1 MSDYPVFVT
10 APRSRVKVDESPRVA
25 SASWG
30 SLVAY
35 DAAGAHL
42 TPTYPVPNTR

>member
-1 MSDYPVFVT
+1 MSGHTVFVT
-10 APRSRVKVDESPRVA
+10 AARSRVKVDESPRVA

-30 SLVAY
+30 SLAAD